1 MVVFKRIIFCFAFLT
16 AFFSFSQ
23 GERRLALVIGNSNY
37 EKGELNNPVN
47 DAKLIARTLDSL
59 NFDVIEAYDI
69 ETQRGLIDII
79 KEFRIKRD
87 SADIGFVYY
96 AGHGVQ
102 INNENF
108 LLPTKE
114 VYNSESD
121 VEDYAVSVQKIMR
134 VLESKADQVNI
145 LILDACR
152 DNPFESSW
160 QKTRSIE
167 GKGQGLAKL
176 PPPTGSLIAFSTDSG
191 KTAPDG
197 EGENSIYTMSL
208 SKNML
213 LEQTSI
219 DQVFR
224 NVRAEVL
231 SESNGEQ
238 RPIEATQLT
247 GKAFYLN
254 PSDYKKIY
262 KEVESILGQEDGDL
276 LYTLSLIEPVI
287 KNTNELEAN
296 LLKAR
301 IYNGLKEYEK
311 SETEFSNLILL
322 DSLNP
327 EVYVRYAQ
335 LLVDKEDFKKSI
347 EYYSKAITIDY
358 TKVSYY
364 LERAIPYEILG
375 MYDKAEDDYLKAID
389 IEPRLELAYNSLAE
403 LYGDQLN
410 EPEKAIAQ
418 FLKALEINPVSSL
431 ALNSIGVT
439 YAKNLKNNKKAEE
452 YYLMASEV
460 DSLNPYPLYNLA
472 NFYHNQKLYQKSIEY
487 YSRAIAI

>member
-1 MVVFKRIIFCFAFLT
+1 M
-16 AFFSFSQ
+16 
-23 GERRLALVIGNSNY
+23 
-37 EKGELNNPVN
+37 
-47 DAKLIARTLDSL
+47 
-59 NFDVIEAYDI
+59 IEAYNI
-69 ETQRGLIDII
+69 ETQRDLIDII
-79 KEFRIKRD
+79 KEFGIKRD

-96 AGHGVQ
+96 AGHGIQ

-114 VYNSESD
+114 DYSSESD

-134 VLESKADQVNI
+134 VLESKTDQVNI

-160 QKTRSIE
+160 QKTRSL
-167 GKGQGLAKL
+167 KGQGLAKL

-191 KTAPDG
+191 QTAPDG

-231 SESNGEQ
+231 SVSNGEQ

-254 PSDYKKIY
+254 PSDYTQIY
-262 KEVESILGQEDGDL
+262 KEVESILDQEDGDL
-276 LYTLSLIEPVI
+276 LYALSLIEPVI

-311 SETEFSNLILL
+311 SETEFLNLIPL

-327 EVYVRYAQ
+327 EVYARYAS
-335 LLVDKEDFKKSI
+335 LLSNKEEFKKSI
-347 EYYSKAITIDY
+347 EYFSKAIAIDS
-358 TKVSYY
+358 TEADFYY
-364 LERAIPYEILG
+364 KRTTPYEALEL
-375 MYDKAEDDYLKAID
+375 YDKAEADYLKAI
-389 IEPRLELAYNSLAE
+389 ELDPDEEDHYINLGI
-403 LYGDQLN
+403 LYRDNLN
-410 EPEKAIAQ
+410 EPEKAIAEY
-418 FLKALEINPVSSL
+418 LKALEINPESSN
-431 ALNSIGVT
+431 ALNHIGIT
-439 YAKNLKNNKKAEE
+439 YKVNLKNDEKALE
-452 YYLMASEV
+452 YYFKAIKI
-460 DSLNPYPLYNLA
+460 DSLN
-472 NFYHNQKLYQKSIEY
+472 HVHT
-487 YSRAIAI
+487 